1 MAINNIVDESFI
13 INQKK
18 LKQFGDRC
26 SNVKIG
32 IMGGTFDPIHY
43 AHLATAE
50 FIRDNYKLDKILFI
64 PSGNP
69 PHKKGNITDK
79 YDRYN
84 MVLLSTVN
92 NDDFIVSDIEIKREK
107 STYTIDTLKVLKQIY
122 KNAEIYF
129 ITGAD
134 AICDIETWKDV
145 EGNFKL
151 ANFIAAT
158 RPGISLL
165 RANEKIKELKD
176 KYNANIESVYVP
188 SLDISST
195 YIREQLNKHKTIRYL
210 VPELVQEY
218 IYNKKLY
225 SSGEYYMNLE
235 LINNKIQEM
244 LPEKRYKHSLNVA
257 NCAVKLSEIYGCDK
271 EKAYIAGI
279 AHDCAKYLNKDEV
292 KYYVD
297 KYKIVLDEIEK
308 DNLALSHSLIGSY
321 IAKYEFGI
329 NDKDII
335 NAIKYHTTGKEDM
348 DIIEKIIYIADLI
361 EEDRDFPGVEE
372 LRDLVY
378 NKELDKALLI
388 SFNNTIKFV
397 IENNQLIHNRT
408 VDARNYLIKNKI
420 L

>member
-1 MAINNIVDESFI
+1 MTINNLVNEYFIV
-13 INQKK
+13 NQEK
-18 LKQFGDRC
+18 LKKFDNKC
-26 SNVKIG
+26 DNIKIG

-69 PHKKGNITDK
+69 PHKNQNITDK

-92 NDDFIVSDIEIKREK
+92 NDDFIVSDIEIKRQEK
-107 STYTIDTLKVLKQIY
+107 TYTIDTLKYLKQKYI
-122 KNAEIYF
+122 NAEIYF

-165 RANEKIKELKD
+165 IANKKIKELKD

-195 YIREQLNKHKTIRYL
+195 YIRQQLKTNNTIRYL

-218 IYNKKLY
+218 IHSKGLYN
-225 SSGEYYMNLE
+225 
-235 LINNKIQEM
+235 
-244 LPEKRYKHSLNVA
+244 
-257 NCAVKLSEIYGCDK
+257 SE
-271 EKAYIAGI
+271 E
-279 AHDCAKYLNKDEV
+279 
-292 KYYVD
+292 
-297 KYKIVLDEIEK
+297 
-308 DNLALSHSLIGSY
+308 
-321 IAKYEFGI
+321 
-329 NDKDII
+329 
-335 NAIKYHTTGKEDM
+335 
-348 DIIEKIIYIADLI
+348 
-361 EEDRDFPGVEE
+361 
-372 LRDLVY
+372 
-378 NKELDKALLI
+378 
-388 SFNNTIKFV
+388 
-397 IENNQLIHNRT
+397 
-408 VDARNYLIKNKI
+408 
-420 L
+420 

>member
-1 MAINNIVDESFI
+1 M
-13 INQKK
+13 
-18 LKQFGDRC
+18 LKNF
-26 SNVKIG
+26 
-32 IMGGTFDPIHY
+32 
-43 AHLATAE
+43 
-50 FIRDNYKLDKILFI
+50 NYFEKILDFYKFATILLQNLKMMKLLHLFLFQINTRFFI
-64 PSGNP
+64 
-69 PHKKGNITDK
+69 H
-79 YDRYN
+79 N

-225 SSGEYYMNLE
+225 SSGE
-235 LINNKIQEM
+235 
-244 LPEKRYKHSLNVA
+244 
-257 NCAVKLSEIYGCDK
+257 
-271 EKAYIAGI
+271 
-279 AHDCAKYLNKDEV
+279 
-292 KYYVD
+292 
-297 KYKIVLDEIEK
+297 
-308 DNLALSHSLIGSY
+308 
-321 IAKYEFGI
+321 
-329 NDKDII
+329 
-335 NAIKYHTTGKEDM
+335 
-348 DIIEKIIYIADLI
+348 
-361 EEDRDFPGVEE
+361 
-372 LRDLVY
+372 
-378 NKELDKALLI
+378 
-388 SFNNTIKFV
+388 
-397 IENNQLIHNRT
+397 
-408 VDARNYLIKNKI
+408 
-420 L
+420 

>member
-218 IYNKKLY
+218 IYNEKLY
-225 SSGEYYMNLE
+225 SSGE
-235 LINNKIQEM
+235 
-244 LPEKRYKHSLNVA
+244 
-257 NCAVKLSEIYGCDK
+257 
-271 EKAYIAGI
+271 
-279 AHDCAKYLNKDEV
+279 
-292 KYYVD
+292 
-297 KYKIVLDEIEK
+297 
-308 DNLALSHSLIGSY
+308 
-321 IAKYEFGI
+321 
-329 NDKDII
+329 
-335 NAIKYHTTGKEDM
+335 
-348 DIIEKIIYIADLI
+348 
-361 EEDRDFPGVEE
+361 
-372 LRDLVY
+372 
-378 NKELDKALLI
+378 
-388 SFNNTIKFV
+388 
-397 IENNQLIHNRT
+397 
-408 VDARNYLIKNKI
+408 
-420 L
+420 